1 MTPGGSVLRGLG
13 FLKTKPEVH
22 AMEDEQYPD
31 FLWGLLEPGAEK
43 KGKEGGKGG
52 DAGMYAFLFSLSVFG
67 CLVGAWVMMLPSI
80 PRRFC
85 LVERGG

>member
-1 MTPGGSVLRGLG
+1 
-13 FLKTKPEVH
+13 
-22 AMEDEQYPD
+22 MEDEQYPD

-67 CLVGAWVMMLPSI
+67 CLVDAWL
-80 PRRFC
+80 
-85 LVERGG
+85 